1 MAYSVVNNTP
11 VAGAIQWAGMNIQ
24 YLGETYAIQD
34 GYTNTLY
41 AYWTIQ
47 YPNNLV
53 VTNTFPVLGSDD
65 CLIFVNKNGT
75 AVVIPNSTV
84 ISGDIIIPG
93 TILAGA
99 LATNCV
105 TADKLAAGAV
115 TANSLAAGAVTANS
129 LAAGS
134 VTAQAVAADA
144 IGAGAISADAITGD
158 VIVAGAIATR
168 HIASAAVTANEIAA
182 GAITTDKLKAES
194 VDANKIKA
202 GSITT
207 NHLSP
212 LFGEQLVIG
221 ANPALT
227 EITDSVVA
235 EANRAIAVEGELK
248 NFTDKANAFFV
259 FDIALGM
266 MTIGKTGSPFT
277 SEFSTTKLSFKQSGA
292 EVAYIS
298 NNKLYISIAQVMDIL
313 TIGSAAEGYVDMDTK
328 ADGLRASW
336 RAS

>member
-1 MAYSVVNNTP
+1 MAYSVLHNTP
-11 VAGAIQWAGMNIQ
+11 VAGAIQWSGMNIQ
-24 YLGETYAIQD
+24 YMGETYAIAD

-41 AYWTIQ
+41 SYWTIQ

-53 VTNTFPVLGSDD
+53 VTNEFPALGPDD
-65 CLIFVNKNGT
+65 CLIFVNKNGM
-75 AVVIPNSTV
+75 AVIIPGSSVIT
-84 ISGDIIIPG
+84 GDIIMPG

-99 LATNCV
+99 LAANCI

-115 TANSLAAGAVTANS
+115 TAGAIAAGAVMTNS

-144 IGAGAISADAITGD
+144 IGAGAIAADAVTSD
-158 VIVAGAIATR
+158 VIVAGAITTA

-182 GAITTDKLKAES
+182 GAITTDKLKAAS
-194 VDANKIKA
+194 VDATKIKA

-221 ANPALT
+221 ANPAIT
-227 EITDSVVA
+227 EVNGAVTA

-259 FDIALGM
+259 FDIAAGM

-298 NNKLYISIAQVMDIL
+298 NNKLYISVAQVMDIL
-313 TIGSAAEGYVDMDTK
+313 TIGSAAEGYVDLDTK
-328 ADGLRASW
+328 VNGLRASW

>member
-1 MAYSVVNNTP
+1 MAYSVLHNTP
-11 VAGAIQWAGMNIQ
+11 VAGAIQWTGMSIQ
-24 YLGETYAIQD
+24 YLGETYAIAD

-53 VTNTFPVLGSDD
+53 VTNEFPVLGPDD
-65 CLIFVNKNGT
+65 CLIFVNKNGM
-75 AVVIPNSTV
+75 AVIIPGSSVVT
-84 ISGDIIIPG
+84 GDIIMPG

-99 LATNCV
+99 LAANCI

-115 TANSLAAGAVTANS
+115 TAGAIAAGAVTTHS

-144 IGAGAISADAITGD
+144 IGAGAIAADAVTAD
-158 VIVAGAIATR
+158 VIVAGAITTA

-182 GAITTDKLKAES
+182 GAITTAKLKAES
-194 VDANKIKA
+194 VDATKIKA

-212 LFGEQLVIG
+212 LFGDQLVIG

-227 EITDSVVA
+227 EITDSVAA

-248 NFTDKANAFFV
+248 NFTDRANAFFV
-259 FDIALGM
+259 FDIAAGM

-277 SEFSTTKLSFKQSGA
+277 SEFSSTKLSFKQSGA

-298 NNKLYISIAQVMDIL
+298 NNKLYISVAQVMDIL
-313 TIGSAAEGYVDMDTK
+313 TIGNATEGYVDLDTK
-328 ADGLRASW
+328 LSGLRASW
-336 RAS
+336 RAE

>member
-11 VAGAIQWAGMNIQ
+11 VAGAIQWTGMNIQ
-24 YLGETYAIQD
+24 YLGEAYAIQD

-41 AYWTIQ
+41 SYWTIQ

-53 VTNTFPVLGSDD
+53 VTNTFPVLGPDD

-75 AVVIPNSTV
+75 AVVIPNSSV
-84 ISGDIIIPG
+84 VSGDIIMPG

-99 LATNCV
+99 LAANCV
-105 TADKLAAGAV
+105 TADKIAAGAV

-298 NNKLYISIAQVMDIL
+298 NNKLYISVAQVMDIL
-313 TIGSAAEGYVDMDTK
+313 TIGSAAEGYVDMDTR